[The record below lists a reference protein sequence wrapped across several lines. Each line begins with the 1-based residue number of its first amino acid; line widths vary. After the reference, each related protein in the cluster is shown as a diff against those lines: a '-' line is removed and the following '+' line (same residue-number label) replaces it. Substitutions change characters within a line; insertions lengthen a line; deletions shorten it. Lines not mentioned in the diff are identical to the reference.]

1 MVTNNLRTTL
11 ESTKQRASL
20 AESTKL
26 KSTLVTLEE
35 VPGGVPYFSEAGL
48 AADLST
54 KKNFFRNKEQ
64 VAENFCTHVT
74 LLCKQSILRLKNTAF
89 ERSFVI

>member
-35 VPGGVPYFSEAGL
+35 VPGGVPYFFEAGL

-54 KKNFFRNKEQ
+54 TKKFLPKKRTSGRNFLHT
-64 VAENFCTHVT
+64 CDVT
-74 LLCKQSILRLKNTAF
+74 MQAVNS
-89 ERSFVI
+89 

>member
-54 KKNFFRNKEQ
+54 KKISSEIKNKWQ
-64 VAENFCTHVT
+64 KIFCTHVT